1 MKDLSYLNK
10 YLLKYK
16 YYYII
21 GGIFI
26 LISTAFA
33 IVPATLIRETFNLIE
48 NGFQE
53 YNEGNIDVKEE
64 ILGNVLFFAIA
75 IIAAA
80 VFRGLFMY
88 MMRQTMIV
96 ASRKIEY
103 DLKNEIFFHYQ
114 TLPLS
119 FYKNNNTGDL
129 MNRISEDV
137 GKVRM
142 YLGPALMYGLNVI
155 ILMVMVI
162 PFMFY
167 INFNL
172 AFYSLIPLPFLV
184 VCIYLVQ
191 NIINIRSEEIQI
203 SLSNLSTYVQESFS
217 GIRLIK
223 SFVREINFENV
234 FKSKSIDYKD
244 KSVNLQ
250 YVLALFFPI
259 IITLIGMSIIITVYI
274 GAIEV
279 FEGNL
284 SIGNIAEFLI
294 YVYLLTWPVTALG
307 WITSIIQRASAS
319 QRRINEFLEQKTD
332 ILSNKKEKINL
343 LGKIEFKNV
352 SFRYPDTNIHG
363 MKDISFKINPG
374 ESLGIIGATGSG
386 KSTISNSIMR
396 LFDVD
401 KGKILFDDI
410 DIKNLDIQHFRRQI
424 GYVPQDVFLFS
435 DTITNNILFG
445 SESKNYENVR
455 DAAANADLMRNINS
469 FPEKFETKIGE
480 RGITLSGGQKQRISI
495 ARAIIKE
502 PKILILDDCL
512 SAVDTKTENIILENL
527 KKIMLNK
534 TSIIISHRI
543 SSVKLAKKIIVIDDG
558 KIIETGNHKNLIDK
572 RGYYFDLYNQQ
583 LEKRKRTKLIYNI
596 LILHLVKFS
605 IKTIFF

>member
-48 NGFQE
+48 SGFQE
-53 YNEGNIDVKEE
+53 YNEGKIYVKDE

-191 NIINIRSEEIQI
+191 NIINIRSEEIQV

-217 GIRLIK
+217 GIRIIK

-234 FKSKSIDYKD
+234 FKSKSVDYKD

-319 QRRINEFLEQKTD
+319 QRRINEFLEQQTD
-332 ILSNKKEKINL
+332 ILSNKKEKIDL

-401 KGKILFDDI
+401 KGKILFDDT

-445 SESKNYENVR
+445 SENKNYENVR
-455 DAAANADLMRNINS
+455 DAAVNADLMRNINS

-527 KKIMLNK
+527 KKIMLDK

-583 LEKRKRTKLIYNI
+583 LEKENMQN
-596 LILHLVKFS
+596 
-605 IKTIFF
+605 

>member
-48 NGFQE
+48 SGFQE
-53 YNEGNIDVKEE
+53 YNEGNIYVKDE

-80 VFRGLFMY
+80 VFRGFFMY

-191 NIINIRSEEIQI
+191 NIINIRSEEIQV

-217 GIRLIK
+217 GIRIIK

-234 FKSKSIDYKD
+234 FKSKSVDYKD

-319 QRRINEFLEQKTD
+319 QRRINEFLEQQTD
-332 ILSNKKEKINL
+332 ILSNKKEKIDL

-401 KGKILFDDI
+401 NGKILFDDT

-445 SESKNYENVR
+445 SENKNYENVR
-455 DAAANADLMRNINS
+455 DAAVNADLMRNINS

-527 KKIMLNK
+527 KKIMLDK

-583 LEKRKRTKLIYNI
+583 LEKENMRN
-596 LILHLVKFS
+596 
-605 IKTIFF
+605 

>member
-48 NGFQE
+48 SGFQE

-191 NIINIRSEEIQI
+191 NIINIRSEEIQV

-250 YVLALFFPI
+250 FVLALFFPI
-259 IITLIGMSIIITVYI
+259 IITLIGMSIIITVYT

-332 ILSNKKEKINL
+332 ILSNKKEKIDL

-374 ESLGIIGATGSG
+374 ESLGIIGSTGSG

-396 LFDVD
+396 LFDID
-401 KGKILFDDI
+401 KGKILFDDT

-445 SESKNYENVR
+445 SENKNYGNVK
-455 DAAANADLMRNINS
+455 DAAVNADLMRNINS

-572 RGYYFDLYNQQ
+572 KGYYFDLYNQQ
-583 LEKRKRTKLIYNI
+583 LEKENI
-596 LILHLVKFS
+596 RN
-605 IKTIFF
+605 

>member
-48 NGFQE
+48 SGFQE

-332 ILSNKKEKINL
+332 IISNKKEKIDL

-583 LEKRKRTKLIYNI
+583 LEKENVRN
-596 LILHLVKFS
+596 
-605 IKTIFF
+605 

>member
-48 NGFQE
+48 SGFQE
-53 YNEGNIDVKEE
+53 YNEGNIYVKDE

-191 NIINIRSEEIQI
+191 NIINIRSEEIQV

-259 IITLIGMSIIITVYI
+259 IITLIGMSIIITVYV
-274 GAIEV
+274 GATEV

-332 ILSNKKEKINL
+332 ILSNKKEKIDL

-374 ESLGIIGATGSG
+374 ESLGIIGSTGSG

-396 LFDVD
+396 LFDID
-401 KGKILFDDI
+401 KGKILFDDT

-445 SESKNYENVR
+445 SENKNYENVR
-455 DAAANADLMRNINS
+455 DAAVNADLMRNINS

-527 KKIMLNK
+527 KKIMLDK

-583 LEKRKRTKLIYNI
+583 LEKEN
-596 LILHLVKFS
+596 VQN
-605 IKTIFF
+605 

>member
-48 NGFQE
+48 SGFQE
-53 YNEGNIDVKEE
+53 YNEGKIYVKEE

-332 ILSNKKEKINL
+332 ILSNKKEKIDL

-583 LEKRKRTKLIYNI
+583 LEKEN
-596 LILHLVKFS
+596 V
-605 IKTIFF
+605 